1 MCFSF
6 LINLIKL
13 QIIKDTQHIIDK
25 KHGIIDIIIIIKGDI
40 SIIILSFSVQFEISL
55 SSVIFIIFIYI
66 LLNGIYGYFLI
77 RGWFVSF
84 IRLGFVA
91 II

>member
-1 MCFSF
+1 M
-6 LINLIKL
+6 
-13 QIIKDTQHIIDK
+13 KDRQHIIDK

-40 SIIILSFSVQFEISL
+40 SINEFSSVQLLDNIL

-66 LLNGIYGYFLI
+66 LLNGICGYFLI
-77 RGWFVSF
+77 KRLSIFLSIVLIKRGF
-84 IRLGFVA
+84 LA